1 MERQSNDR
9 FSKYK
14 LLFVILGIFAAMFI
28 LMFYTLSPLLK
39 DFRNSIYALFL
50 EKGIIYAI
58 IAYIC
63 FRRGSRLPNICKAIL
78 FLFPTIT
85 LILSLLSLGRISY
98 LIILIYSILCIGV
111 YAYYKVKRKKDYSS
125 LMYWGLLSYIQFV
138 VPILSVEY
146 IDSEFPFWIPSLIIC
161 IIAFIICL
169 FISIRKYNKDKLNPK
184 IRNKS
189 RINGELISIN
199 ILVLMMGFILPWMTI
214 SSLNVVLDNTAPK
227 YEVFEVVDKDIRTGS
242 RQITTYNLELEK
254 GDIKIN
260 IAVAEVVYYEY
271 EVGEKI
277 TVSIYNGAFNERYY
291 TYDR

>member
-1 MERQSNDR
+1 MKRQSNDR

-28 LMFYTLSPLLK
+28 LMFYTHSPLLK

-58 IAYIC
+58 IAYVC
-63 FRRGSRLPNICKAIL
+63 FRRDSRLPNICKAIL

-98 LIILIYSILCIGV
+98 LIILIYGILCIGV

-125 LMYWGLLSYIQFV
+125 LMYCGLLSYIQIV

-161 IIAFIICL
+161 IIACIVCL
-169 FISIRKYNKDKLNPK
+169 FISFRKYNKDKLNPK

-214 SSLNVVLDNTAPK
+214 SSLNVVLDNTEPK
-227 YEVFEVVDKDIRTGS
+227 YEVFEVVDKDIRTGN
-242 RQITTYNLELEK
+242 RRITTYNLELEK

-260 IAVAEVVYYEY
+260 IAVSEVVYYEY